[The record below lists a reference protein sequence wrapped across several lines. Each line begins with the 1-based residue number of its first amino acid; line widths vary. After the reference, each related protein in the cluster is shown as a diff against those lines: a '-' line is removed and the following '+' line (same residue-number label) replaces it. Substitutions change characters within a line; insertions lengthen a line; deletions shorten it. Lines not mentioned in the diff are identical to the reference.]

1 MADQER
7 ARLTRRRVDSTQPC
21 CRPRRRGPTPGRKD
35 REVSLIWKPVFLALL
50 AILGVA
56 VLGSLLD
63 VGFVYY
69 QATRGVRLPFIPNL
83 VPRVGS
89 ALG

>member
-1 MADQER
+1 
-7 ARLTRRRVDSTQPC
+7 
-21 CRPRRRGPTPGRKD
+21 
-35 REVSLIWKPVFLALL
+35 VSLIWKPVFLALL